1 MALID
6 SQVSNI
12 FNSELRLRITP
23 NPIISLFQVFAFV
36 LLLLLPLSCL
46 SDLNSFKLPGDA
58 VDFR

>member
-6 SQVSNI
+6 SQVNDI
-12 FNSELRLRITP
+12 YNSELRIKP

-36 LLLLLPLSCL
+36 LLLLPLSCL

>member
-6 SQVSNI
+6 SQVNDI

-36 LLLLLPLSCL
+36 LLLLPLSCL
-46 SDLNSFKLPGDA
+46 TDLNSFKLPGDA